1 MVSKPTVLQG
11 EILMIPEMNPL
22 QIEVSKTVTP
32 NSAECRGVQCPAE
45 LALPGHFHLDAI
57 N

>member
-1 MVSKPTVLQG
+1 MISKPTVLQG

-22 QIEVSKTVTP
+22 QIEESKTVTP
-32 NSAECRGVQCPAE
+32 ISAECRDTQCPAE
-45 LALPGHFHLDAI
+45 LALLGYFHLDAI

>member
-1 MVSKPTVLQG
+1 
-11 EILMIPEMNPL
+11 MIPEMNPL
-22 QIEVSKTVTP
+22 QIEGSKTVTP
-32 NSAECRGVQCPAE
+32 ILAVCRDVQGPAE